1 MVQGV
6 VSVNPQGLN
15 SNTTDL
21 KVSVQ
26 GENEELVDYLRGEL
40 DDDLRAVGR
49 YDREGYDPLFIRDD
63 VIEEYAT
70 EDIEEIHHEMVLKGL
85 GNQHLETLFKGDDL
99 DCSIYQFED
108 KVRLHFVRGD
118 YRGLYVSF
126 DWHGDVNPSRIVDR
140 CKSIMA

>member
-1 MVQGV
+1 MQE
-6 VSVNPQGLN
+6 
-15 SNTTDL
+15 
-21 KVSVQ
+21 
-26 GENEELVDYLRGEL
+26 ENEQLLEYLRESLG
-40 DDDLRAVGR
+40 DSLRAVGR
-49 YDREGYDPLFIRDD
+49 YDKEGYDPIYLRED
-63 VIEEYAT
+63 VVDAYDS

-126 DWHGDVNPSRIVDR
+126 DWNGSVNPSKIVER
-140 CKSIMA
+140 CKAIIS